1 LISEIIFTTIL
12 FLEVF
17 VIIFII
23 ISIIT
28 PHRRFWPPP
37 SKNSWQF
44 YFFWAG
50 FYYGLI
56 AFIILGIL
64 NWNSSNTFLMLRIIT
79 GIPLFSA
86 GSLIFIWGVATLKLD
101 RTFGLK
107 GNKIISN
114 GPYKFTRNPQYLG
127 LFFFISGFMILTS
140 SILILISGL
149 IGIILFIPFPF
160 SEEPW
165 LKQQYGKEYEDY
177 CKKVRRFI

>member
-1 LISEIIFTTIL
+1 MIS
-12 FLEVF
+12 
-17 VIIFII
+17 II
-23 ISIIT
+23 ISILS
-28 PHRRFWPPP
+28 PNRRSWPRP
-37 SKNSWQF
+37 SRNSWQF

-64 NWNSSNTFLMLRIIT
+64 NWNSSITLLLWRIIS
-79 GIPLFSA
+79 GGFLVFA
-86 GSLIFIWGVATLKLD
+86 GSFIFTWGVATLKLN

-127 LFFFISGFMILTS
+127 LFIFIGEFMILTS
-140 SILILISGL
+140 SILVLISGIL
-149 IGIILFIPFPF
+149 GIILFMIFPF

-165 LKQQYGKEYEDY
+165 LKQQFGEEYIGY
-177 CKKVRRFI
+177 CNRVRRFI